1 MEIPTAIFK
10 KLCKEIKAQ
19 FIGAKLDF
27 EEKNQRMAK
36 KDKMK
41 KQFLACWGNFQQCGK
56 EPEQTREKKFIRK
69 RALTSKEL
77 SLIHI

>member
-1 MEIPTAIFK
+1 
-10 KLCKEIKAQ
+10 
-19 FIGAKLDF
+19 
-27 EEKNQRMAK
+27 MAK

-69 RALTSKEL
+69 RALTSKE
-77 SLIHI
+77 